1 MFRKDFLWGGATA
14 ANQCEGAW
22 DVDGKGP
29 SMADIRPGRIRQ
41 KYIFENPDIF
51 YTKKFDYYPTHI
63 GVDFYHHYKEDIALM
78 AEMGFKCFRLSIAW
92 TRLFP
97 TGDED
102 TPLET
107 GLQFYDDVFDECLKY
122 QIQPLVTL
130 SHFDT
135 PLELTKKYN
144 GWINKH
150 LIDCFEKF
158 CNVVFHR
165 YQHKVKYWL
174 TFNEV
179 NAVTKMFVTSGTRME
194 EGDNPNQIGY
204 QILHNMCL
212 AGAKAV
218 KLCHELIPDAKIG
231 CMVQYSPVYPYSC
244 HPEDVFAALDFE
256 RDRELFS
263 IDLQAKGEYPF
274 YTKRL
279 FKKLGVELDTNEEEL
294 QLLKENPVD
303 FISFSY
309 YMSLA
314 QAREEFVAEQTDANI
329 FSGVKNPYLQ
339 STEWG
344 WQIDAKGL
352 RYACNRLYALYHKPL
367 FIVENGIGVD
377 EQLEQDTV
385 IDDYRIDYLKTH
397 IMELG
402 EAIEDGVDIMGY
414 TMWSPMDIVSNS
426 TGEMRKRYGF
436 IYVDLDDEGHGTL
449 KRYKKK
455 SFDWFKKVIETNGEI
470 L

>member
-1 MFRKDFLWGGATA
+1 MFNKDFLWGGATA

-22 DVDGKGP
+22 DCDGKGP
-29 SMADIRPGRIRQ
+29 SMADILPGRIRQ
-41 KYIFENPDIF
+41 QYVLKDPDIF
-51 YTKKFDYYPTHI
+51 YEKQFDYYPSHLGI
-63 GVDFYHHYKEDIALM
+63 DFYHRYKEDIALM
-78 AEMGFKCFRLSIAW
+78 AEMGFTTFRMSIAW
-92 TRLFP
+92 SRIFP

-102 TPLET
+102 EPLEA
-107 GLQFYDDVFDECLKY
+107 GLKFYDDVFDELLKY
-122 QIQPLVTL
+122 NIQPLVTL
-130 SHFDT
+130 CHFDT
-135 PLELTKKYN
+135 PLELNKKYN
-144 GWINKH
+144 GWIDKH

-158 CNVVFHR
+158 CKVVFKR

-179 NAVTKMFVTSGTRME
+179 NAVTKLFVSNGTRLYDGNHAE
-194 EGDNPNQIGY
+194 QIGY
-204 QILHNMCL
+204 QVLHNMCL

-218 KLCHELIPDAKIG
+218 KLCHDIIPDAQIG

-244 HPEDVFAALDFE
+244 HPEDVLAALDFE
-256 RDRELFS
+256 RDRELFA
-263 IDLQAKGEYPF
+263 IDLQAKGEYPY
-274 YTKRL
+274 YTKRM
-279 FKKLGVELDTNEEEL
+279 FDKLGVQLDTNDDEL
-294 QLLKENPVD
+294 RILKDHPVD

-314 QAREEFVAEQTDANI
+314 YARESFVAEQTDANI
-329 FSGVKNPYLQ
+329 FSGIKNPYLK

-352 RYACNRLYALYHKPL
+352 RYACNRLYSLYHKPL

-377 EQLEQDTV
+377 ETLENGTV
-385 IDDYRIDYLKTH
+385 LDDYRIDYLREH
-397 IMELG
+397 LRELK
-402 EAIEDGVDIMGY
+402 EAVKDGVPILGY

-436 IYVDLDDEGHGTL
+436 IYVDLNDNGDGTL

-455 SFDWFKKVIETNGEI
+455 SFNWYKKVIESNGEI